1 MAATRPCL
9 VALVMALAFLSL
21 LEGAAAAVAG
31 STRRSAQRRRQV
43 RSLLRRT
50 NKAPLASIQSPDG
63 DVIDCVHI
71 SKQPAFD
78 HPFLK
83 NHTILM
89 RPSYHPGDL
98 HGDSNTARRPITQT
112 WHQNGNKCPENTI
125 PIRRTKEEDILRAS
139 AVGRYGKKM
148 PRSIQNLVSVNDL
161 APNATIGHQ
170 HAVAS
175 AQEDKYYGTNAT
187 INLWQ
192 PMAERANDFSLAQ
205 LWITGGA
212 YNSNDLNTIE
222 AGWQVSQKMYG
233 DNNTRLFIYWTS
245 DGYNKKGCYNLKCPG
260 FIQINNQIAIGGSI
274 SPVSIY
280 GGSQYDINIF
290 IRKDPKN
297 GNWWLQ
303 VDSYVLG
310 YWPSSIFSYLAD
322 SASNITWGGEV
333 YTHDAGQTST
343 QMGSGHFPEEGLGR
357 AAYIKNIQVID
368 SSNNIKSPNGV
379 HLIAKQPN
387 CYNVQSSNNSDW
399 GTYIYYG
406 GAGGKNP
413 NCP

>member
-1 MAATRPCL
+1 M
-9 VALVMALAFLSL
+9 V
-21 LEGAAAAVAG
+21 
-31 STRRSAQRRRQV
+31 
-43 RSLLRRT
+43 
-50 NKAPLASIQSPDG
+50 
-63 DVIDCVHI
+63 
-71 SKQPAFD
+71 
-78 HPFLK
+78 
-83 NHTILM
+83 
-89 RPSYHPGDL
+89 
-98 HGDSNTARRPITQT
+98 TQT
-112 WHQNGNKCPENTI
+112 LQDVSSPKHGIRTCKCPENTI
-125 PIRRTKEEDILRAS
+125 PIRRTKEEDILWAS
-139 AVGRYGKKM
+139 AVRSYGKKM
-148 PRSIQNLVSVNDL
+148 TRSIQNLVSVNDL
-161 APNATIGHQ
+161 ARNISIGHQ
-170 HAVAS
+170 HAVAY

-192 PMAERANDFSLAQ
+192 PMIKRANDFSLAQ
-205 LWITGGA
+205 LWITGGP
-212 YNSNDLNTIE
+212 YNCDLNTIE
-222 AGWQVSQKMYG
+222 AGWQVSQEIYG

-245 DGYNKKGCYNLKCPG
+245 DGYNKKGCYNLMCPG
-260 FIQINNQIAIGGSI
+260 FIQINNKIAIGGSI

-290 IRKDPKN
+290 IRKDPKD
-297 GNWWLQ
+297 GNWWLE

-310 YWPSSIFSYLAD
+310 YWPSSIFSFLAD
-322 SASNITWGGEV
+322 SASNIIWGGEV

-406 GAGGKNP
+406 GAGKNP